1 MGSCAWGDAS
11 SGRLARLHRLARP
24 AVVNCGPRVDPES
37 VVATNPVIVVE
48 VLSPSTQ
55 SIDTTDKLADH
66 FRVTS
71 IRHYLI
77 MRARRREI
85 IRHFRLDDG
94 IGSRVVNLGSIRL
107 DPPGISLDFG
117 AVYAGVS

>member
-1 MGSCAWGDAS
+1 M
-11 SGRLARLHRLARP
+11 
-24 AVVNCGPRVDPES
+24 
-37 VVATNPVIVVE
+37 ATNPVIVVE

-55 SIDTTDKLADH
+55 SIDTTDKLADY

-77 MRARRREI
+77 VRARRREI
-85 IRHFRLDDG
+85 IHHFRLDDG